1 MNALISEY
9 KECGNRRGKEMVGN
23 HMRGM
28 GGATVSDFS
37 NPMNDDSL
45 IMKTI
50 REITSRGNNAEV
62 RQRSNGKLAVYE
74 VKKSISIG

>member
-1 MNALISEY
+1 MQLVM
-9 KECGNRRGKEMVGN
+9 KELEQSRCGYSSHNSRVHE
-23 HMRGM
+23 
-28 GGATVSDFS
+28 VSAS
-37 NPMNDDSL
+37 TMNDDAF

-62 RQRSNGKLAVYE
+62 RQCSNGKLAVYE

>member
-1 MNALISEY
+1 MKKHEQSTYGYSSHNSGVHEVSASAL
-9 KECGNRRGKEMVGN
+9 
-23 HMRGM
+23 
-28 GGATVSDFS
+28 
-37 NPMNDDSL
+37 NDDAF

>member
-1 MNALISEY
+1 M
-9 KECGNRRGKEMVGN
+9 KELEQSTYGYSSHDRRG
-23 HMRGM
+23 HD
-28 GGATVSDFS
+28 VSGS
-37 NPMNDDSL
+37 TLNDDVL

-74 VKKSISIG
+74 VKKRISIG